1 MNTNLE
7 KYSSR
12 FSLKNQ
18 ERDESKENE
27 TNIQSPFFVETIA
40 SVLFKSD
47 PKRKT
52 KTNNRIENLDG
63 ISIQVYA

>member
-1 MNTNLE
+1 MNTNSE

-27 TNIQSPFFVETIA
+27 TNIQSPLLVETVA
-40 SVLFKSD
+40 LTLFESN
-47 PKRKT
+47 PKQKT
-52 KTNNRIENLDG
+52 KTNNKLN
-63 ISIQVYA
+63 ISKWRNFIHS